1 MAAKLKQNKVENAE
15 NLGDIELFQNNNF
28 MQDPSSDQK
37 RLKHQVSTM
46 TNAGPIEELN
56 DEEKERIEYEKNLLK
71 GKSLIDKK
79 RLLADLQK

>member
-1 MAAKLKQNKVENAE
+1 VTN
-15 NLGDIELFQNNNF
+15 
-28 MQDPSSDQK
+28 
-37 RLKHQVSTM
+37 T

>member
-1 MAAKLKQNKVENAE
+1 VAAKLKQNKVDNAE
-15 NLGDIELFQNNNF
+15 NLGDIELFPNNNF

-37 RLKHQVSTM
+37 IFKHQVSTM

-56 DEEKERIEYEKNLLK
+56 DEEKERIECEKNLLK

>member
-1 MAAKLKQNKVENAE
+1 LNQ
-15 NLGDIELFQNNNF
+15 
-28 MQDPSSDQK
+28 
-37 RLKHQVSTM
+37 QVTNT

-56 DEEKERIEYEKNLLK
+56 DEEKERIEYERNLLK